1 MYKGDTRFSVASFS
15 RQDEEEASIIGPDRS
30 GAYLSISAATA
41 HVLSL
46 LSTGCTFDEVSLR
59 FCSASDEVED
69 LQEALSVLEEK
80 GLITPAIETESGVAL
95 HNTGTMSA
103 GYSGTSPDSSVI
115 TAVAQLLFHR
125 AALFIYCTLIALGVL
140 AAFAD
145 PQSLPGPSSMVFES
159 HRSGWIVF
167 VMLVNLVAVFM
178 HELAHFLAARA
189 IGVAA
194 SFGVGNRLWIIVA
207 ETNLSGVWG
216 VPRSRRYVPLLAGC
230 ICDAVCA
237 SLLLC
242 ALYLNRHVGVFLGN
256 QTQCVVAAITFTYFT
271 RLLWQCFFFV
281 RTDFYY
287 LFATACRCTNLM
299 THTRLYLQRVL
310 QRLLGRSMRGDLD
323 VPDQEI
329 SVVRIYAWFWLV
341 GQMMALA
348 AFFFISLPVTMKY
361 LHAGV
366 AVLRKPSSVGV
377 GTLADTLGSY
387 VLVLFPWFAGVFMW
401 GWQLVQRRSWVT
413 Q

>member
-1 MYKGDTRFSVASFS
+1 MYSGDTRFSVASFS

-30 GAYLSISAATA
+30 GAYLSISATTA
-41 HVLSL
+41 LVLSL
-46 LSTGCTFDEVSLR
+46 LSAGCTFDEVSSR
-59 FCSASDEVED
+59 FCNASDEVED
-69 LQEALSVLEEK
+69 LHEALSVLEEK
-80 GLITPAIETESGVAL
+80 GLISPAIGEKSEAVPNETV
-95 HNTGTMSA
+95 TMSPAYPGTAA
-103 GYSGTSPDSSVI
+103 GNSVM
-115 TAVAQLLFHR
+115 TAVAQLLFR
-125 AALFIYCTLIALGVL
+125 PSALSIYYALICLGIL
-140 AAFAD
+140 AASAD
-145 PQSLPGPSSMVFES
+145 HKHLPGPSSMVFES

-194 SFGVGNRLWIIVA
+194 SFGVGNRLWIVVA
-207 ETNLSGVWG
+207 ETNLSGIWG
-216 VPRSRRYVPLLAGC
+216 VPRSKRYVPLLAGC

-242 ALYLNRHVGVFLGN
+242 ALYMNRHAGVFWGN
-256 QTQCVVAAITFTYFT
+256 QTQRVVAAITFTYFT

-287 LFATACRCTNLM
+287 VFATAFRCTNLM
-299 THTRLYLQRVL
+299 AHTQLYLQNAL
-310 QRLLGRSMRGDLD
+310 QQIMGRSTRIDLD
-323 VPDQEI
+323 APDEEI
-329 SVVRIYAWFWLV
+329 SVVRVYAWFWLV
-341 GQMMALA
+341 GQILALA
-348 AFFFISLPVTMKY
+348 AFFFISIPVTMKY

-366 AVLRKPSSVGV
+366 AVLRRPSSVGV

-401 GWQLVQRRSWVT
+401 GRQLVQRRSWVT